1 MKPTTSGAKT
11 RSSRS
16 PTMLHGLT
24 VAPVMMPLAHSGTA
38 TMLTSCSTMVKDTA
52 IATSARLASSQDFRQ
67 AGPPAAIITSSTPS
81 RAWAVSGNRWQ
92 IPMATS
98 GASPEFSTT
107 APASSQTL
115 LTGSRICLTLK
126 VMPKLVTSVSKKTV
140 RPALNIALGFAG
152 DLAAQQRPPVGVLV
166 DAGGLFGQRFFPP
179 QVEGEHA
186 DGEAD
191 DEGDPG
197 GPPGVEPGG
206 VADQPDQAGERGDG
220 DEPFAADELLG
231 GHAAG
236 DVDVPP
242 AGGRADDR
250 QRQHPKYRQVR
261 LFGGLGA
268 GDRVPGQGEGGHELE
283 QSLAEQ
289 LAGGEGDQV
298 ADDPGRQAQ
307 QDVGRVG
314 ERARDLV
321 QYHVAG
327 DAAADAAQ
335 QCHQQDADDREVL
348 VVVGPAGQQR
358 AVQRVG
364 RRRDQVDR
372 GEVTGPLE
380 PADGDPGGDDPL
392 ACHGSFS

>member
-107 APASSQTL
+107 VPASSQTL

-140 RPALNIALGFAG
+140 RPALNIALNRWAALIVILLPGCPQPLSGRRLGRSCGLRRVRVIHGQAQVLELAPGLAG
-152 DLAAQQRPPVGVLV
+152 DLAAQQRPAVGVLV
-166 DAGGLFGQRFFPP
+166 DTRGLFGQRLLPP
-179 QVEGEHA
+179 QIQGEDA
-186 DGEAD
+186 GREAD

-197 GPPGVEPGG
+197 RPPGVQPGR
-206 VADQPDQAGERGDG
+206 VADHPDQAGERGDR

-231 GHAAG
+231 RHAAAH
-236 DVDVPP
+236 VDVPP
-242 AGGRADDR
+242 ARSRADHR
-250 QRQHPKYRQVR
+250 QRQHPEHRQVR
-261 LFGGLGA
+261 LFGGLGP
-268 GDRVPGQGEGGHELE
+268 GDRVPGQREGGHELE
-283 QSLAEQ
+283 QPLAEQ
-289 LAGGEGDQV
+289 LATGEGDQV
-298 ADDPGRQAQ
+298 PDNPGRQAQ
-307 QDVGRVG
+307 
-314 ERARDLV
+314 
-321 QYHVAG
+321 
-327 DAAADAAQ
+327 
-335 QCHQQDADDREVL
+335 
-348 VVVGPAGQQR
+348 
-358 AVQRVG
+358 
-364 RRRDQVDR
+364 
-372 GEVTGPLE
+372 
-380 PADGDPGGDDPL
+380 
-392 ACHGSFS
+392 